1 MWKVVERLRQKAGS
15 GAIWPFSQPF
25 EERAMRGEGG
35 AEFSTILIAVSLSG
49 SM

>member
-1 MWKVVERLRQKAGS
+1 VEGRGKTEAAG
-15 GAIWPFSQPF
+15 GK
-25 EERAMRGEGG
+25 RGDMAQLTAVRREGHEGRGG